1 MSQIKHQQQAA
12 AEEEEE
18 DAEEDDLNLFAFYSI
33 PETQTVDSKK
43 DRSHES
49 LRLAKFYIS
58 CHIDPNLL
66 GTDPVKPF

>member
-12 AEEEEE
+12 AEEEE
-18 DAEEDDLNLFAFYSI
+18 AEEDDPISFAFYSI
-33 PETQTVDSKK
+33 PETQKVESKK